1 LDIELSKCPDI
12 RMRGYRLFVY
22 TKEAFFLV
30 DRSRDELWGQ
40 FFRFDTQVRAGVFLC
55 LMLAVYLLNGIVSVS
70 DFRNNVDTRL
80 LQNLVDLLLY
90 VELRHCIQ
98 QLSITLSFRHI
109 ISSVSYYTNK
119 DAYI

>member
-1 LDIELSKCPDI
+1 
-12 RMRGYRLFVY
+12 MRGYRLFVY